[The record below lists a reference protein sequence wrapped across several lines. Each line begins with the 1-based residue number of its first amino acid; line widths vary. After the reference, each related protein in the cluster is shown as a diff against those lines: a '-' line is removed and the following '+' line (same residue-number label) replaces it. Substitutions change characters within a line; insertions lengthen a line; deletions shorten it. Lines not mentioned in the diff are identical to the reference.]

1 VPKSSSHN
9 DKVEVLAQLRQ
20 RIDGIDDQIRE
31 LFLARMELVKQIAD
45 IKQGSN
51 IAVQQLDREQEI
63 LARLTADLSPEQV
76 VQMDALYREI
86 LKASRDSQ

>member
-86 LKASRDSQ
+86 LKVSRDSQ

>member
-1 VPKSSSHN
+1 MPKSSSHN

>member
-1 VPKSSSHN
+1 MPKSSSHN

-86 LKASRDSQ
+86 LKVSRDSQ